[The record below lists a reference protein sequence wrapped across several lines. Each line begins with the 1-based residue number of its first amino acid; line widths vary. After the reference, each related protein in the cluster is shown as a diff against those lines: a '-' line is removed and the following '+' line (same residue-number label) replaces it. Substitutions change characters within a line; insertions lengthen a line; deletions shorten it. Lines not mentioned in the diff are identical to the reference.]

1 MKRNTLHVLLVMS
14 CVAIV
19 IGFVYAELKIDKVPP
34 QIQVED
40 RDIEYK
46 NGDDSSKLL
55 DGVTAIDDRDGD
67 ISSELFVYMIMDN
80 NDGET
85 ATVFYGVE
93 DSSKNISIASRKV
106 RFAGT
111 EGTKIQIETSE
122 MKALREQVED
132 SDASTED
139 EAGEDVT
146 GNAEVDRPVLTLS
159 QDVVRIG
166 VGENFNILS
175 YISGITDS
183 VDDETTLYSNIRFD
197 GEINTQVPG
206 TYVLEVYV
214 VNSVGNISDKKQ
226 LTVIVG

>member
-1 MKRNTLHVLLVMS
+1 MKRNTLHVLLVIS

-55 DGVTAIDDRDGD
+55 DGVTATDDRDGD

-122 MKALREQVED
+122 MKALREQVEN
-132 SDASTED
+132 SDGSTED
-139 EAGEDVT
+139 EASEDVT